1 MAKWKE
7 IPPTPSPDTVADAI
21 WAEFKDKWEGERKF
35 ALRQIIRWLK
45 GRDDVAAAPDP
56 DE

>member
-7 IPPTPSPDTVADAI
+7 IPTTPSPDTVADAI